1 MGVNI
6 GSPVSEGYGPAED
19 RGEGRD
25 SAEIRREKS
34 DRLESDRARGESVG
48 SIEDDT
54 GQCGH
59 IARLFSEH
67 NRALV
72 GYLKS
77 RLRSEQEAKEV
88 AQEAY
93 VRVLQLDKPGG
104 TSLLRAYL
112 FKTAANLAV
121 DRLRRR
127 SLLQRIEE
135 TELFNE
141 LNTPNGDSNNPELRL
156 LKEETEHQLWRFLDE
171 LPEKGRQ
178 IFRLCRLDGLSQQD
192 VALKLGIS
200 DRMVRRYVTYV
211 VVYCR
216 LRIDGASTQEA
227 GERVKL

>member
-1 MGVNI
+1 MC
-6 GSPVSEGYGPAED
+6 
-19 RGEGRD
+19 
-25 SAEIRREKS
+25 
-34 DRLESDRARGESVG
+34 GESPG
-48 SIEDDT
+48 SVEDDADPRD
-54 GQCGH
+54 H
-59 IARLFSEH
+59 VARLFSEH

-77 RLRSEQEAKEV
+77 RLRSEQEAREV

-156 LKEETEHQLWRFLDE
+156 LKEETEQQLWRFLDE
-171 LPEKGRQ
+171 LPEKCRQ

-192 VALKLGIS
+192 VAVKLGMS

-216 LRIDGASTQEA
+216 LRIDGASMQEA

>member
-1 MGVNI
+1 MNANI
-6 GSPVSEGYGPAED
+6 GWPMSEGHDPATSRTEQGGPPLSENA
-19 RGEGRD
+19 
-25 SAEIRREKS
+25 
-34 DRLESDRARGESVG
+34 RLESERVHGDLAGPIEGEA
-48 SIEDDT
+48 EQRD
-54 GQCGH
+54 H
-59 IARLFSEH
+59 IARLFSQH

-72 GYLKS
+72 GYLKA
-77 RLRSEQEAKEV
+77 RLRSEQEAIEV

-104 TSLLRAYL
+104 SGLLRAYL

-135 TELFNE
+135 NELFTE
-141 LNTPNGDSNNPELRL
+141 LNTPNGDSNNPEQRL
-156 LKEETEHQLWRFLDE
+156 LKEETERQLWRFLDE
-171 LPEKGRQ
+171 LPEKCRQ

-192 VALKLGIS
+192 VAMKLGVS

-216 LRIDGASTQEA
+216 LRIGGASAQEA